1 MIINKFQLLNGFAR
15 MELSNSLFFL
25 QITKFQ
31 LISFVHSGRKSP
43 KKSHFKPNSLL
54 TEPSASTAARP
65 PAGD

>member
-15 MELSNSLFFL
+15 MELSNSLFL

-31 LISFVHSGRKSP
+31 LISLLHSSRKSP

>member
-1 MIINKFQLLNGFAR
+1 MVWILRAWNVQTLF
-15 MELSNSLFFL
+15 FFL

-54 TEPSASTAARP
+54 TEPSAPTYSEAT
-65 PAGD
+65 GG